1 MTVLDSIEAL
11 FGKSFGS
18 KQQFIRGYPSDSD
31 CHYTF
36 EVRIDSVESFV
47 HLMLMMIP

>member
-18 KQQFIRGYPSDSD
+18 KQQLTFGVISATRT
-31 CHYTF
+31 CRHYTF

-47 HLMLMMIP
+47 HLMIP